1 MAAEQNLFMSKLLQ
15 TKPIV
20 FVLSAIA
27 VHLLV
32 AVVMWWEI
40 TESAVTVG
48 DKKLQWMLAGMVF
61 ALLLFELLL
70 FGIMAVAYG
79 NKEKAGVMER
89 KSLVQ
94 EILTLRKTLDE
105 NQQTIREASNK
116 NQLLQKQLDIE
127 KSFTKVLQQKATD
140 DAKQIAAAS
149 EQLLANK
156 VLLQKTRARAEV
168 SDRYKSA
175 FVACVSHEIHTP
187 MHIIMGFAD
196 MLCRQGLSQERRSEL
211 TETLITH
218 SKRFLEVFD
227 TIMLYSKIQSGDV
240 NITPQTF
247 DINFLLSGINMH
259 ADLMITQSGK
269 PLTIKFNCNFK
280 EKKFISSYEE
290 GLKIVLLKLIDN
302 AIKFSESGR
311 ISVDYRMNENRLLFS
326 VTDNGIGIPSDRYGE
341 IFESFYQIDNT
352 LSRHYQGLGIG
363 LSICKGMVNMMGG
376 NISVD
381 SQIGGGSTFTFDIPA
396 QLPENNADLYSDISK
411 AVNVETF
418 QGELLLIS
426 DVEGDVKLITELF
439 ESLGC
444 KVHTAHSYQH
454 AFYKFR
460 KNRGISFVILDVNI
474 PGATSLTVELSQIDI
489 QVKIIFI
496 VPEHADQSILASAPL
511 VGRVIIHKPVTAEK
525 VVSVVNNMLIL
536 NNKKLK
542 PQQH

>member
-1 MAAEQNLFMSKLLQ
+1 MAAEQSHFVAKLLQ

-20 FVLSAIA
+20 FVLAAVA
-27 VHLLV
+27 VHLFV
-32 AVVMWWEI
+32 AVVMWWQI
-40 TESAVTVG
+40 TESSVTVG
-48 DKKLQWMLAGMVF
+48 DKKLQWVLSGMILV
-61 ALLLFELLL
+61 LLLFDLLVL
-70 FGIMAVAYG
+70 GIMA
-79 NKEKAGVMER
+79 NIFSNREKESAAEKQKLM
-89 KSLVQ
+89 
-94 EILTLRKTLDE
+94 DE
-105 NQQTIREASNK
+105 LSAQRQTILESQQAIRETSNK
-116 NQLLQKQLDIE
+116 NQLLQKQLEIE
-127 KSFTKVLQQKATD
+127 KSLSQVLQQKVSD
-140 DAKQIAAAS
+140 DAKQIASAS

-156 VLLQKTRARAEV
+156 ELLQKTRARAEV

-196 MLCRQGLSQERRSEL
+196 MLCRQGLSPERRAEL

-227 TIMLYSKIQSGDV
+227 TIMLYSKIQSGDLSFK
-240 NITPQTF
+240 PQTF

-280 EKKFISSYEE
+280 EKKFITSYEE

-302 AIKFSESGR
+302 AIKFAESGR
-311 ISVDYRMNENRLLFS
+311 ISVDYRLTDSRLLFS

-363 LSICKGMVNMMGG
+363 LSICKGLVNMMGG

-381 SQIGGGSTFTFDIPA
+381 SQIGGGSTFTFDIQA
-396 QLPENNADLYSDISK
+396 SLPENNSDLYSEISK
-411 AVNVETF
+411 VVNVETF
-418 QGELLLIS
+418 TGEILLIS
-426 DVEGDVKLITELF
+426 DVESDVKLITGLF
-439 ESLGC
+439 DSFGC
-444 KVHTAHSYQH
+444 KTHTAHSYQH
-454 AFYKFR
+454 AFDKFR
-460 KNRGISFVILDVNI
+460 KNRGISFVILDLDI
-474 PGATSLTVELSQIDI
+474 PGANSLTVELSQIDI
-489 QVKIIFI
+489 QVKILFI
-496 VPEHADQSILASAPL
+496 VPENADKRILASAPL
-511 VGRVIIHKPVTAEK
+511 VGRGIIPKPVTSEK

-536 NNKKLK
+536 SNQTLK

>member
-156 VLLQKTRARAEV
+156 VL
-168 SDRYKSA
+168 
-175 FVACVSHEIHTP
+175 
-187 MHIIMGFAD
+187 
-196 MLCRQGLSQERRSEL
+196 
-211 TETLITH
+211 
-218 SKRFLEVFD
+218 
-227 TIMLYSKIQSGDV
+227 
-240 NITPQTF
+240 
-247 DINFLLSGINMH
+247 
-259 ADLMITQSGK
+259 
-269 PLTIKFNCNFK
+269 
-280 EKKFISSYEE
+280 
-290 GLKIVLLKLIDN
+290 
-302 AIKFSESGR
+302 
-311 ISVDYRMNENRLLFS
+311 
-326 VTDNGIGIPSDRYGE
+326 
-341 IFESFYQIDNT
+341 
-352 LSRHYQGLGIG
+352 
-363 LSICKGMVNMMGG
+363 
-376 NISVD
+376 
-381 SQIGGGSTFTFDIPA
+381 
-396 QLPENNADLYSDISK
+396 
-411 AVNVETF
+411 
-418 QGELLLIS
+418 
-426 DVEGDVKLITELF
+426 
-439 ESLGC
+439 
-444 KVHTAHSYQH
+444 
-454 AFYKFR
+454 
-460 KNRGISFVILDVNI
+460 
-474 PGATSLTVELSQIDI
+474 
-489 QVKIIFI
+489 
-496 VPEHADQSILASAPL
+496 
-511 VGRVIIHKPVTAEK
+511 
-525 VVSVVNNMLIL
+525 
-536 NNKKLK
+536 
-542 PQQH
+542 